1 MQNDQKSK
9 AYAVV
14 FRFVKEN
21 LWLFGLGLLCSMLN
35 TAFNS
40 LTPQIIRMT
49 VDSIIGSEELPGWF
63 TALGLQRL
71 LQGDTARVLLL
82 AAAAVLA
89 AAILSGVFSFLA
101 RINTARASENA
112 IKSLRD
118 ALYGHIQ
125 KLPFSWHTAHQTGEI
140 IQRCTS
146 DVEVIRNFVSAQMVE
161 VFRIVFLIVMTMA
174 IMFSMNVKISLV
186 VAVFIPI
193 IALYSFF
200 FSSKISK
207 RFMDADIAE
216 GKLSSTVQE
225 NLTGVRVVRAFGRE
239 NFEIERFDER
249 NNHFADLW
257 IRLGHMMTTYWSTGD
272 FIMALQVLTVIC
284 VGTVSAVHGEI
295 TLGEFLAFVSYNA
308 TLTWPVRS
316 LGKILAEMSKTG
328 VSLERVSYILLAEPE
343 HDPPRAL
350 QPPMDKDISFEHV
363 TFGYENQKPV
373 LDDVTFTIP
382 AGSTFAILGGTGSG
396 KTTLMHLL
404 NRLYDLEPG
413 CGRIT
418 IGGVDISRIGRGY
431 LRKNVAIVLQEP
443 FLFSRTIREN
453 IGITAQ
459 ERDRDAMLEY
469 VRAAARS
476 ACVDEAIEGFAQG
489 YETVVGERGVTLSGG
504 QKQRVAIARMLTQN
518 APVMIFDDSLSA
530 VDAETDAKIR
540 QQLKEKMG
548 SATTI
553 LISHRITTLMQA
565 DRILVLDN
573 GRVADLGTHEE
584 LIARPGIYRDIY
596 EIQMNNAVRELLQ
609 KAAAGAPQDAVTE
622 SR

>member
-1 MQNDQKSK
+1 MENDQKSK

-596 EIQMNNAVRELLQ
+596 EIQMNNADRELLQ
-609 KAAAGAPQDAVTE
+609 KAAAGAPQGAVTE

>member
-9 AYAVV
+9 AYAAV

-125 KLPFSWHTAHQTGEI
+125 KLPFSWHTANQTGEI

-350 QPPMDKDISFEHV
+350 QPPMDRDISFEHV

-596 EIQMNNAVRELLQ
+596 EIQMNNADRELLQ
-609 KAAAGAPQDAVTE
+609 KAAAGSPQDAVTE

>member
-350 QPPMDKDISFEHV
+350 QPPMDRDISFEHV

-596 EIQMNNAVRELLQ
+596 EIQMNNADRELLQ
-609 KAAAGAPQDAVTE
+609 KAAAGSPQDAVTE

>member
-9 AYAVV
+9 AYAAV

-239 NFEIERFDER
+239 NFEIKRFDER

-350 QPPMDKDISFEHV
+350 QPPMDRDISFEHV

-596 EIQMNNAVRELLQ
+596 EIQMNNADRELLQ
-609 KAAAGAPQDAVTE
+609 KAAAGAPQGAVTE

>member
-9 AYAVV
+9 AYAAV

-71 LQGDTARVLLL
+71 LQGDTAQVLLL

-89 AAILSGVFSFLA
+89 AAILSGIFSFLA

-418 IGGVDISRIGRGY
+418 IGGVDISRISRGY

-596 EIQMNNAVRELLQ
+596 EIQMNNADRELLQ

>member
-9 AYAVV
+9 AYAAV

-540 QQLKEKMG
+540 QQL
-548 SATTI
+548 I
-553 LISHRITTLMQA
+553 
-565 DRILVLDN
+565 N
-573 GRVADLGTHEE
+573 GG
-584 LIARPGIYRDIY
+584 
-596 EIQMNNAVRELLQ
+596 
-609 KAAAGAPQDAVTE
+609 
-622 SR
+622 

>member
-9 AYAVV
+9 AYAAV

-40 LTPQIIRMT
+40 LTPQTTRMT

-328 VSLERVSYILLAEPE
+328 VSLGRVSYILLAGPE

-350 QPPMDKDISFEHV
+350 QPPMDRDISFEHV

-596 EIQMNNAVRELLQ
+596 EIQMNNADRELLQ
-609 KAAAGAPQDAVTE
+609 KAAAGAPQGAVTE

>member
-350 QPPMDKDISFEHV
+350 QPPMDRDISFEHV

-553 LISHRITTLMQA
+553 LISHRITTQMQA

-596 EIQMNNAVRELLQ
+596 EIQMNNADRELLQ
-609 KAAAGAPQDAVTE
+609 KAAAGAPQGAVTE

>member
-596 EIQMNNAVRELLQ
+596 EIQMNNADRELLQ

>member
-9 AYAVV
+9 AYAAV

-207 RFMDADIAE
+207 RFLDADIAE

-284 VGTVSAVHGEI
+284 VGTVSAVNGEI

-350 QPPMDKDISFEHV
+350 QPPMDRDISFEHV

-596 EIQMNNAVRELLQ
+596 EIQMNNADRELLQ
-609 KAAAGAPQDAVTE
+609 KAAAGAPQGAVTE

>member
-308 TLTWPVRS
+308 TLTWPVCS

-328 VSLERVSYILLAEPE
+328 VSMERVSYILLAEPE

-350 QPPMDKDISFEHV
+350 QPPMDRDISFEHV

-530 VDAETDAKIR
+530 VDAETDAKLR
-540 QQLKEKMG
+540 PLLTENMG

-553 LISHRITTLMQA
+553 LIAHRITTLMQA

-596 EIQMNNAVRELLQ
+596 EIQMNNADRELLQ

>member
-9 AYAVV
+9 AYAAV

-284 VGTVSAVHGEI
+284 VGTVSAVNGEI

-350 QPPMDKDISFEHV
+350 QPPMDRDISFEHV

-418 IGGVDISRIGRGY
+418 IGGVDISRICRGY

-596 EIQMNNAVRELLQ
+596 EIQMNNADRELLQ
-609 KAAAGAPQDAVTE
+609 KAAAGAPQGAVTE

>member
-350 QPPMDKDISFEHV
+350 QPPMDRDISFEHV

-382 AGSTFAILGGTGSG
+382 AGSTIAILGGTGSG

-596 EIQMNNAVRELLQ
+596 EIQMNNADRELLQ
-609 KAAAGAPQDAVTE
+609 KAAAGAPQGAVTE

>member
-257 IRLGHMMTTYWSTGD
+257 IRLGHMMTTYCRD
-272 FIMALQVLTVIC
+272 EQDRR
-284 VGTVSAVHGEI
+284 
-295 TLGEFLAFVSYNA
+295 LAGARQLY
-308 TLTWPVRS
+308 
-316 LGKILAEMSKTG
+316 
-328 VSLERVSYILLAEPE
+328 
-343 HDPPRAL
+343 
-350 QPPMDKDISFEHV
+350 
-363 TFGYENQKPV
+363 
-373 LDDVTFTIP
+373 P
-382 AGSTFAILGGTGSG
+382 AGRAGA
-396 KTTLMHLL
+396 
-404 NRLYDLEPG
+404 RPAPG
-413 CGRIT
+413 
-418 IGGVDISRIGRGY
+418 
-431 LRKNVAIVLQEP
+431 
-443 FLFSRTIREN
+443 
-453 IGITAQ
+453 
-459 ERDRDAMLEY
+459 
-469 VRAAARS
+469 AAA
-476 ACVDEAIEGFAQG
+476 ADGQG
-489 YETVVGERGVTLSGG
+489 YFL
-504 QKQRVAIARMLTQN
+504 
-518 APVMIFDDSLSA
+518 
-530 VDAETDAKIR
+530 
-540 QQLKEKMG
+540 
-548 SATTI
+548 
-553 LISHRITTLMQA
+553 
-565 DRILVLDN
+565 
-573 GRVADLGTHEE
+573 
-584 LIARPGIYRDIY
+584 
-596 EIQMNNAVRELLQ
+596 
-609 KAAAGAPQDAVTE
+609 
-622 SR
+622 

>member
-284 VGTVSAVHGEI
+284 VGTVSAVNGEI

-530 VDAETDAKIR
+530 GDAETDAKIR

-596 EIQMNNAVRELLQ
+596 EIQMNNADRELLQ

>member
-239 NFEIERFDER
+239 NFEIKRFDER

-596 EIQMNNAVRELLQ
+596 EIQMNNADRELLQ
-609 KAAAGAPQDAVTE
+609 KAAAGAPQGAVTE

>member
-1 MQNDQKSK
+1 M
-9 AYAVV
+9 
-14 FRFVKEN
+14 
-21 LWLFGLGLLCSMLN
+21 
-35 TAFNS
+35 
-40 LTPQIIRMT
+40 
-49 VDSIIGSEELPGWF
+49 SEYL
-63 TALGLQRL
+63 
-71 LQGDTARVLLL
+71 
-82 AAAAVLA
+82 
-89 AAILSGVFSFLA
+89 
-101 RINTARASENA
+101 
-112 IKSLRD
+112 
-118 ALYGHIQ
+118 
-125 KLPFSWHTAHQTGEI
+125 
-140 IQRCTS
+140 
-146 DVEVIRNFVSAQMVE
+146 VEVEHLKQYFQ
-161 VFRIVFLIVMTMA
+161 
-174 IMFSMNVKISLV
+174 
-186 VAVFIPI
+186 
-193 IALYSFF
+193 
-200 FSSKISK
+200 
-207 RFMDADIAE
+207 
-216 GKLSSTVQE
+216 
-225 NLTGVRVVRAFGRE
+225 
-239 NFEIERFDER
+239 
-249 NNHFADLW
+249 
-257 IRLGHMMTTYWSTGD
+257 
-272 FIMALQVLTVIC
+272 
-284 VGTVSAVHGEI
+284 
-295 TLGEFLAFVSYNA
+295 
-308 TLTWPVRS
+308 VRS
-316 LGKILAEMSKTG
+316 GFKNMTLKA
-328 VSLERVSYILLAEPE
+328 V
-343 HDPPRAL
+343 
-350 QPPMDKDISFEHV
+350 
-363 TFGYENQKPV
+363 
-373 LDDVTFTIP
+373 DDVSFTIP

-596 EIQMNNAVRELLQ
+596 EIQMNNADRELLQ

>member
-596 EIQMNNAVRELLQ
+596 EIQMNNADRELLQ
-609 KAAAGAPQDAVTE
+609 KAAAGAPQGAVTE

>member
-9 AYAVV
+9 AYAAV

-71 LQGDTARVLLL
+71 LQGDTAQVLLL

-89 AAILSGVFSFLA
+89 AAILSGIFSFLA

-284 VGTVSAVHGEI
+284 VGTVSAVNGEI

-350 QPPMDKDISFEHV
+350 QPPMDRDISFEHV

-596 EIQMNNAVRELLQ
+596 EIQMNNADRELLQ
-609 KAAAGAPQDAVTE
+609 KAAAGAPQGAVTE

>member
-350 QPPMDKDISFEHV
+350 QPPMDRDISFEHV

-418 IGGVDISRIGRGY
+418 IGGVDISRISRSY

-596 EIQMNNAVRELLQ
+596 EIQMNNADRELLQ
-609 KAAAGAPQDAVTE
+609 KAAAGAPQGAVTE

>member
-9 AYAVV
+9 AYAAV

-186 VAVFIPI
+186 VTVFIPI

-596 EIQMNNAVRELLQ
+596 EIQMNNADRELLQ
-609 KAAAGAPQDAVTE
+609 KAAAGAPQGAVTE

>member
-207 RFMDADIAE
+207 RFLDADIAE

-596 EIQMNNAVRELLQ
+596 EIQMNNADRELLQ

>member
-284 VGTVSAVHGEI
+284 VGTVSAVNGEI

-350 QPPMDKDISFEHV
+350 QPPMDRDISFEHV

-459 ERDRDAMLEY
+459 ERERDAMLEY

-596 EIQMNNAVRELLQ
+596 EIQMNNADRELLQ

>member
-186 VAVFIPI
+186 VVVFIPI

-404 NRLYDLEPG
+404 NRLYDLESG

-596 EIQMNNAVRELLQ
+596 EIQMNNADRELLQ
-609 KAAAGAPQDAVTE
+609 KAAAGCKGTATE

>member
-207 RFMDADIAE
+207 RFLDADIAE

-350 QPPMDKDISFEHV
+350 QPPMDRDISFEHV

-596 EIQMNNAVRELLQ
+596 EIQMNNADRELLQ

>member
-284 VGTVSAVHGEI
+284 VGTVSAVNGEI

-350 QPPMDKDISFEHV
+350 QPPMDRDISFEHV

-596 EIQMNNAVRELLQ
+596 EIQMNNADRELLQ
-609 KAAAGAPQDAVTE
+609 KAAAALRKTL
-622 SR
+622 

>member
-404 NRLYDLEPG
+404 NRLYDLESG

-504 QKQRVAIARMLTQN
+504 QKQRVAIARMLTQT

-596 EIQMNNAVRELLQ
+596 EIQMNNADRELLQ
-609 KAAAGAPQDAVTE
+609 KAAAGAPQGAVTE

>member
-216 GKLSSTVQE
+216 GRLSSTVQE

-350 QPPMDKDISFEHV
+350 QPPMDRDISFEHV

-596 EIQMNNAVRELLQ
+596 EIQMNNADRELLQ
-609 KAAAGAPQDAVTE
+609 KAAAGAPQGAVTE

>member
-161 VFRIVFLIVMTMA
+161 VFRIVFLIVMMMA

-284 VGTVSAVHGEI
+284 VGTVSAVNGEI

-350 QPPMDKDISFEHV
+350 QPPMDRDISFEHV

-596 EIQMNNAVRELLQ
+596 EIQMNNADRELLQ
-609 KAAAGAPQDAVTE
+609 KAAAGAPQGAVTE

>member
-239 NFEIERFDER
+239 NFEIKRFDER

-350 QPPMDKDISFEHV
+350 QPPMDRDISFEHV

-596 EIQMNNAVRELLQ
+596 EIQMNNADRELLQ
-609 KAAAGAPQDAVTE
+609 KAAAGCKGTATE

>member
-9 AYAVV
+9 AYAAV

-596 EIQMNNAVRELLQ
+596 EIQMNNADRELLQ
-609 KAAAGAPQDAVTE
+609 KAAAGAPQGAVTE